1 VSASIKWLTLAGLL
15 LLSSGCSLISKPATV
30 TPLDNKSRL
39 LQLNAIERY
48 SLQASVGIKTP
59 DESLSGNLTW
69 QQHNTEHYKA
79 RLANFLGM
87 SLFELTN
94 NTDGS
99 SILVRGERYQAV
111 DTSSLLWQMAGWSM
125 PLADMPLWLKGIPG
139 NAASAIEYDNLGRV
153 QAYQLTDSTG
163 IVWQLRY
170 QSFFA
175 DELALPQK
183 INLSSD
189 DTQISFHI
197 RSWQL

>member
-1 VSASIKWLTLAGLL
+1 MSATIKWLTLAGLL
-15 LLSSGCSLISKPATV
+15 LLTSGCSLFSKPAPV
-30 TPLDNKSRL
+30 KALDNHSRL
-39 LQLNAIERY
+39 TQITAIQQY
-48 SLQASVGIKTP
+48 TVQASVGIKTP
-59 DESLSGNLTW
+59 DESVSGNLTW

-79 RLANFLGM
+79 RLANFVGF

-94 NTDGS
+94 NAEGS
-99 SILVRGERYQAV
+99 SILLRGERYQAV
-111 DTSSLLWQMAGWSM
+111 DASSLLWQLAGWSI

-139 NAASAIEYDNLGRV
+139 NAASAIEYDDLGRV
-153 QAYQLTDSTG
+153 QAFQLVDSTG

-189 DTQISFHI
+189 DTQIRFHI

>member
-1 VSASIKWLTLAGLL
+1 MSATIKWFTVAGLL
-15 LLSSGCSLISKPATV
+15 LITSGCSLLQKPTAV
-30 TPLDNKSRL
+30 PALDGKNRQ
-39 LQLNAIERY
+39 LQIMAIEQY

-59 DESLSGNLTW
+59 DESLSGNLNW
-69 QQHNTEHYKA
+69 RQYNTEHYQA
-79 RLANFLGM
+79 RLANFLGI

-94 NTDGS
+94 NAEGS
-99 SILVRGERYQAV
+99 SILLRGERYQAA
-111 DTSSLLWQMAGWSM
+111 DSSSLLWQLAGWSM

-139 NAASAIEYDNLGRV
+139 SAASAIEYDDLGRV
-153 QAYQLTDSTG
+153 QAFQLTDSTG
-163 IVWQLRY
+163 IRWQLRY

-189 DTQISFHI
+189 DTQISFYI